1 MDSDNVTEDL
11 DYLQLIKLRTRL
23 VSYYSKILTNN
34 HGSMSLPPE
43 RIPSVC
49 SKIYEQTT
57 FLVDLTQK
65 LAKDKQL
72 GKEISEYRT
81 HARSIKKY
89 VKNLIYHTQNP
100 DSILSAQADI
110 LMNISIKISFHF
122 TFILSSCIKKEM
134 YLKGESHKNQPIPFI
149 FVPNEPKTYEEM
161 LSFFLTK
168 TGSFMKL
175 LQTVSQEAKQFMN
188 TYSVSNE
195 SSICLLSGSL
205 QYQEEKEL
213 MIKRCDILKKSSNDV
228 FTSARNYIISLSN
241 PRIELD
247 LLSLI
252 TSFRSNTSNII
263 CIIVCI
269 IIIIIIII
277 FIF

>member
-134 YLKGESHKNQPIPFI
+134 YLKGESHKINLYHLFLFQMNQ
-149 FVPNEPKTYEEM
+149 KLMKKCY
-161 LSFFLTK
+161 LFFL
-168 TGSFMKL
+168 
-175 LQTVSQEAKQFMN
+175 QKQ
-188 TYSVSNE
+188 VH
-195 SSICLLSGSL
+195 L
-205 QYQEEKEL
+205 
-213 MIKRCDILKKSSNDV
+213 
-228 FTSARNYIISLSN
+228 
-241 PRIELD
+241 
-247 LLSLI
+247 
-252 TSFRSNTSNII
+252 
-263 CIIVCI
+263 
-269 IIIIIIII
+269 
-277 FIF
+277 